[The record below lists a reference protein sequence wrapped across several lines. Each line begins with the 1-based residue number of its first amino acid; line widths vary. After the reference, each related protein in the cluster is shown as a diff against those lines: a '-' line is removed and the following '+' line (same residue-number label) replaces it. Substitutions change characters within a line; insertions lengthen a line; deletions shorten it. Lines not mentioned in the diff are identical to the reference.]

1 MNQEMKNRLLR
12 LNTEALVEMI
22 DGICGQMGMDFHFG
36 QDPCDCI
43 DNPIF
48 YVYGGP
54 HVGTFTVLNY
64 DPVLH
69 DKSQHK
75 IDMAKDHEHLVRV
88 EAPYC
93 EMCDLLGE
101 GIATGHITAYE
112 VIQSPALKQKQ
123 DNGCGC
129 YGDPPCKGCAPKTY
143 LPIDDVPTSFC
154 DNCGQQ
160 DYSDKM
166 HHHGSSPTDTSS
178 ANKGESVT
186 LCSRCA
192 RNFDEQGLSEDEK
205 TIDITPTWPEMVR
218 IIAALMESGTD
229 TGKRA
234 AFDELKRMADVM
246 TTYRIQRDEAIIHA
260 NNIIREARSI
270 VVPSRMSTSGYWN
283 AVDNFRRFESKT
295 T

>member
-12 LNTEALVEMI
+12 LNPEALVEMI
-22 DGICGQMGMDFHFG
+22 DAICGQMGMDFHFG

-54 HVGTFTVLNY
+54 NVGTFTVLNY

-93 EMCDLLGE
+93 EMCDILGE
-101 GIATGHITAYE
+101 AIETGHITAYE

-129 YGDPPCKGCAPKTY
+129 YQDPPCRGCKEE
-143 LPIDDVPTSFC
+143 LEDSE
-154 DNCGQQ
+154 
-160 DYSDKM
+160 KM
-166 HHHGSSPTDTSS
+166 
-178 ANKGESVT
+178 
-186 LCSRCA
+186 
-192 RNFDEQGLSEDEK
+192 
-205 TIDITPTWPEMVR
+205 IDITPTWPEMVR

-283 AVDNFRRFESKT
+283 AVDNFRRFECKT